1 MSDARISVIMS
12 VYNAGRYV
20 KEAVDSILGQTFSD
34 LEFIIINDGSTDDS
48 GKVLSAFRDPRIR
61 LVHQENRGL
70 IRSLNTGVEM
80 ARGEYIARQDADDVS
95 LPLRLEKQAAF
106 LDAHPEIAIVGTSVI
121 ETDEDGD
128 FLKIYDSPADDA
140 EIKKA
145 LSFDVPVCHASMMFR
160 KMAIK
165 DVGLYREKLRLVED
179 YDLLLRVGERSK
191 LGNIREPLYK
201 VRIRPGSV
209 CAVNRF
215 DLQRRYV
222 LVRKLSEERARTGR
236 DSLDAMTEQDVER
249 ELEEI
254 MPRTAINTRKAEA
267 LNFLFMAEVSYC
279 TRKWTRAW
287 KWLLKSISLSPLNAK
302 SWVLAAKLLVSWA
315 LPPKREHV

>member
-1 MSDARISVIMS
+1 MSSPRISVIMS
-12 VYNAGRYV
+12 VYNAGKYV
-20 KEAVDSILGQTFSD
+20 KEAVESILGQTFSD
-34 LEFIIINDGSTDDS
+34 LEFIIVDDGSTDGS

-70 IRSLNTGVEM
+70 ITSLNAGVEM

-95 LPLRLEKQAAF
+95 LPERLEKQVTF
-106 LDAHPEIAIVGTSVI
+106 LDIHPEIAIVGTSVI

-128 FLKIYDSPADDA
+128 LLKVYNSPEGDA

-160 KMAIK
+160 KSLIK
-165 DVGLYREKLRLVED
+165 DAGLYREKLRLVED
-179 YDLLLRVGERSK
+179 YDLLIRVGERSK

-209 CAVNRF
+209 CSSNRF

-222 LVRKLSEERARTGR
+222 LVRKLSEERARTGK
-236 DSLDAMTEQDVER
+236 DSLDAMTELDVDR
-249 ELEEI
+249 ALEEI
-254 MPRTAINTRKAEA
+254 MPRTAINTRRSEA

-279 TRKWTRAW
+279 TRKWKRAW
-287 KWLLKSISLSPLNAK
+287 KWLLKSILFSPLNVR

-315 LPPKREHV
+315 LPSKRGHV